1 MTKIAAVIPAY
12 RVSEHILGVIA
23 EIEKNVDLI
32 YVIDDA
38 CPEKSGQLVKAKC
51 KDKRVRVLTH
61 QKNQGVGGAVLTGYR
76 AALDDG
82 ADIIVKIDGDGQMD
96 PALIGDLIDPIIAGK
111 ADYTKGNRF
120 DSITGLRQMPGIRI
134 FGNGALSL
142 MTKMSTGYWNVTDP
156 TNGFTAIHRD
166 VLKGITFEML
176 SKRFFFESDLLF
188 RLSLAKAVVWDIP
201 MESRYGTEKSNLKI
215 TRALFEFTFKHGV
228 NFHKRLFY
236 NYYLRD
242 MSAASIELPL
252 GILMSWWGLIFGI
265 AKYTE
270 SLQTGTAAT
279 AGTVMLS
286 AVPLILGI
294 QLVLAFISH
303 DIASVPKRVRHKG

>member
-1 MTKIAAVIPAY
+1 MAKIAVVIPAY
-12 RVSEHILGVIA
+12 RVANHILDVIA
-23 EIEKNVDLI
+23 EIGKNIELI
-32 YVIDDA
+32 YVVDDA
-38 CPEKSGQLVKAKC
+38 CPEQSGQLVSSKV

-61 QKNQGVGGAVLTGYR
+61 KVNQGVGGAVLTGYK
-76 AALDDG
+76 AALEDG
-82 ADIIVKIDGDGQMD
+82 AEIIVKVDGDGQMD
-96 PALIGDLIDPIIAGK
+96 PALIDDLVQPILSGK

-142 MTKMSTGYWNVTDP
+142 MTKISTGYWNVTDP

-166 VLKGITFEML
+166 VLKNITFGML

-188 RLSLAKAVVWDIP
+188 RLSLAKAVVWDVP

-215 TRALFEFTFKHGV
+215 SRALFEFTFKHGI

-242 MSAASIELPL
+242 MSAASIELPV
-252 GILMSWWGLIFGI
+252 GILLSWFGLIFGI
-265 AKYTE
+265 AKYAE
-270 SLQTGTAAT
+270 SLQTGQAAT

>member
-1 MTKIAAVIPAY
+1 MAKIAVVIPAY
-12 RVSEHILGVIA
+12 RVSNHILDVVQ
-23 EIEKNVDLI
+23 EIGKDVDAI

-38 CPEKSGQLVKAKC
+38 CPENSGKLVSSKI
-51 KDKRVRVLTH
+51 KDKRVQVISHST
-61 QKNQGVGGAVLTGYR
+61 NQGVGGAVISGYK
-76 AALDDG
+76 AAIKDG
-82 ADIIVKIDGDGQMD
+82 ADVIVKLDGDGQMD
-96 PALIGDLIDPIIAGK
+96 PALIKELVSPILDGK

-142 MTKMSTGYWNVTDP
+142 MTKISTGYWNVTDP
-156 TNGFTAIHRD
+156 TNGFTAIHRE
-166 VLKGITFEML
+166 VLSGIDLDML

-215 TRALFEFTFKHGV
+215 SRALFEFTFKHGI

-236 NYYLRD
+236 NYYLRE
-242 MSAASIELPL
+242 MSAASIELPF
-252 GILMSWWGLIFGI
+252 GILMSWWGLLFGI
-265 AKYTE
+265 AKYAE
-270 SLQTGTAAT
+270 SLESGTPAT

-286 AVPLILGI
+286 AVPLILGF
-294 QLVLAFISH
+294 QLILAFISH

>member
-1 MTKIAAVIPAY
+1 MAKIAVVIPAY
-12 RVSEHILGVIA
+12 KVSNHILEVVA
-23 EIEKNVDLI
+23 EIGKNIDLI
-32 YVIDDA
+32 YVVDDA
-38 CPEKSGQLVKAKC
+38 CPEQSGKLVSTKV

-61 QKNQGVGGAVLTGYR
+61 KVNQGVGGAVLTGYK
-76 AALDDG
+76 AALEDG
-82 ADIIVKIDGDGQMD
+82 AEVIVKVDGDGQMD
-96 PALIGDLIDPIIAGK
+96 PALIDDLVQPILSGK

-142 MTKMSTGYWNVTDP
+142 MTKISTGYWNVTDP

-166 VLKGITFEML
+166 VLKNITFGML

-188 RLSLAKAVVWDIP
+188 RLSLAKAVVWDVP

-215 TRALFEFTFKHGV
+215 SRALFEFTFKHGI

-242 MSAASIELPL
+242 MSAASIELPV
-252 GILMSWWGLIFGI
+252 GILLSWFGLIFGI
-265 AKYTE
+265 VKYAE
-270 SLQTGTAAT
+270 SLQTGQAAT

>member
-1 MTKIAAVIPAY
+1 MAKIAVVIPAY
-12 RVSEHILGVIA
+12 KVSKHILQVLN
-23 EIEKNVDLI
+23 EIGKDVDAI

-38 CPEKSGQLVKAKC
+38 CPENSGKLVSSKN
-51 KDKRVRVLTH
+51 KDKRVKVLTH
-61 QKNQGVGGAVLTGYR
+61 KINQGVGGAVLTGYK

-82 ADIIVKIDGDGQMD
+82 ADVIVKLDGDGQMD
-96 PALIGDLIDPIIAGK
+96 PALISDLVDPIVAGK

-142 MTKMSTGYWNVTDP
+142 MTKISTGYWNVTDP

-215 TRALFEFTFKHGV
+215 SRALFEFTFKHGV

-236 NYYLRD
+236 NYYLRE

-252 GILMSWWGLIFGI
+252 GILMSWFGLIFGI
-265 AKYTE
+265 VKYSE
-270 SLQTGTAAT
+270 SLQTGQAAT

-294 QLVLAFISH
+294 QLVLAFITY

>member
-1 MTKIAAVIPAY
+1 MAKIVVVIPAY
-12 RVSEHILGVIA
+12 KVSNHILGVVA
-23 EIEKNVDLI
+23 EIGKNIDLI
-32 YVIDDA
+32 YVVDDA
-38 CPEKSGQLVKAKC
+38 CPEQSGKLVSTKV
-51 KDKRVRVLTH
+51 KDKRVKVLTH
-61 QKNQGVGGAVLTGYR
+61 EVNQGVGGAVLTGYK
-76 AALDDG
+76 AALEDG
-82 ADIIVKIDGDGQMD
+82 AEVIVKVDGDGQMD
-96 PALIGDLIDPIIAGK
+96 PALIDDLVQPILSGK

-142 MTKMSTGYWNVTDP
+142 MTKISTGYWNVTDP

-166 VLKGITFEML
+166 VLKNITFGML

-188 RLSLAKAVVWDIP
+188 RLSLAKAVVWDVP

-215 TRALFEFTFKHGV
+215 SRALFEFTFKHGI

-242 MSAASIELPL
+242 MSAASIELPV
-252 GILMSWWGLIFGI
+252 GILLSWFGLIFGI
-265 AKYTE
+265 VKYAE
-270 SLQTGTAAT
+270 SLQTGQAAT

>member
-1 MTKIAAVIPAY
+1 MAKIAVVIPAY
-12 RVSEHILGVIA
+12 KVSNHILEVVA
-23 EIEKNVDLI
+23 EIGKNIDLI
-32 YVIDDA
+32 YVVDDA
-38 CPEKSGQLVKAKC
+38 CPEQSGKLVSTKV
-51 KDKRVRVLTH
+51 KDKRVKVLTH
-61 QKNQGVGGAVLTGYR
+61 EVNQGVGGAVLTGYK
-76 AALDDG
+76 AALEDG
-82 ADIIVKIDGDGQMD
+82 AEVIVKVDGDGQMD
-96 PALIGDLIDPIIAGK
+96 PALIDDLVQPILSGK

-142 MTKMSTGYWNVTDP
+142 MTKISTGYWNVTDP

-166 VLKGITFEML
+166 VLKNITFGML

-188 RLSLAKAVVWDIP
+188 RLSLAKAVVWDVP

-215 TRALFEFTFKHGV
+215 SRALFEFTFKHGI

-242 MSAASIELPL
+242 MSAASIELPV
-252 GILMSWWGLIFGI
+252 GILLSWFGLIFGI
-265 AKYTE
+265 VKYAE
-270 SLQTGTAAT
+270 SLQTGQAAT

>member
-1 MTKIAAVIPAY
+1 MAKIAVVIPAY
-12 RVSEHILGVIA
+12 KVSKHILDVVA
-23 EIEKNVDLI
+23 EIGKNIDLI
-32 YVIDDA
+32 YVVDDA
-38 CPEKSGQLVKAKC
+38 CPEQSGKLVSTKV

-61 QKNQGVGGAVLTGYR
+61 KVNQGVGGAVLTGYK
-76 AALDDG
+76 AALEDG
-82 ADIIVKIDGDGQMD
+82 AEVIVKVDGDGQMD
-96 PALIGDLIDPIIAGK
+96 PALIDDLVQPILSGK

-142 MTKMSTGYWNVTDP
+142 MTKISTGYWNVTDP

-166 VLKGITFEML
+166 VLKNITFGML

-188 RLSLAKAVVWDIP
+188 RLSLAKAVVWDVP

-215 TRALFEFTFKHGV
+215 SRALFEFTFKHGI

-242 MSAASIELPL
+242 MSAASIELPV
-252 GILMSWWGLIFGI
+252 GILLSWFGLIFGI
-265 AKYTE
+265 VKYAE
-270 SLQTGTAAT
+270 SLQTGQAAT